1 MKYNTRNQIYKIVG
15 RTGRTKGRET
25 TASFRK
31 LEIRELQKTARGE
44 ITPYKEV
51 GECLSTAD
59 TRAVMTSA
67 LYLLNANCE
76 SC

>member
-1 MKYNTRNQIYKIVG
+1 M
-15 RTGRTKGRET
+15 TGRTKVREI

-31 LEIRELQKTARGE
+31 LQIRELQKTARGE

-51 GECLSTAD
+51 GEYLSTAD

-67 LYLLNANCE
+67 FYLLNADPD